1 MTSRS
6 TPCITLSESNGK
18 GGPFFMS
25 LFTGKHLHA
34 NKWTE
39 VPMNDEIISK
49 VESMA
54 KSERQPELNNGI
66 FIFELTPG
74 HELSFEEME
83 LEEELMAEDDENLR
97 HNNVEYEVDMN
108 ENQVN
113 VISDDETTSDEEMYE
128 APDDEDIPY
137 ALDNNVIENDIED
150 DEVKFSEL

>member
-1 MTSRS
+1 
-6 TPCITLSESNGK
+6 
-18 GGPFFMS
+18 MS
-25 LFTGKHLHA
+25 LFTGKRLHA

-54 KSERQPELNNGI
+54 KSERQPELNNGL

-113 VISDDETTSDEEMYE
+113 VISDDETTSDGEMYE